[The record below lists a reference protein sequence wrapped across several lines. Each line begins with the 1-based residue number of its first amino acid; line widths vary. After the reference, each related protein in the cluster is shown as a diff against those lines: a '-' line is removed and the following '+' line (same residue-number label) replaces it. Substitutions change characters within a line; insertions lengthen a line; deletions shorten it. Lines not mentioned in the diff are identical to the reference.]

1 MRSRKPC
8 PVGRSFC
15 TKPAPQHGSTTVI
28 TRGRSCGGA
37 TSPLTS
43 APRCSTPQTA
53 GSHMDE
59 SQRPW
64 IVRKANR
71 TRLWAWMPYG
81 DGKNRAWLKGELGRI
96 QPEWNKAEQRWEIAR
111 KHLWVLAEALAEKF
125 GEVELTLE
133 FNKTEKCNP
142 SCQNAVNDVSE
153 CVCSCLGE
161 FHGGRGEPREWIRS
175 GAHTLIS
182 KGPTHT
188 TYLIVHRR
196 EPILETIV
204 PEPEPA
210 VPPQL
215 PESTPRGPTS
225 KSVPLYATGTTDSTR
240 DPTPPP
246 GNDDAATR
254 RSSTRLRAGCVPL
267 RPDDRARS
275 ARGDRG
281 QVVVDRRGRADRR
294 HLRGHRRKLVTA
306 NRTFADGFDYRSRN
320 S

>member
-1 MRSRKPC
+1 
-8 PVGRSFC
+8 
-15 TKPAPQHGSTTVI
+15 
-28 TRGRSCGGA
+28 
-37 TSPLTS
+37 
-43 APRCSTPQTA
+43 
-53 GSHMDE
+53 MDE

-81 DGKNRAWLKGELGRI
+81 DGKNRAWLRSELGRI

-111 KHLWVLAEALAEKF
+111 KHLWVLAEAVAEKF

-161 FHGGRGEPREWIRS
+161 YHGGRGEPREWIRS

-196 EPILETIV
+196 EPILETVV

-215 PESTPRGPTS
+215 PEPTPNSPAS
-225 KSVPLYATGTTDSTR
+225 EPAPAYATGITNSTR
-240 DPTPPP
+240 DPTPQLPRPAAVTPPREEVPP
-246 GNDDAATR
+246 GCGLAAF
-254 RSSTRLRAGCVPL
+254 LFALAIVFGVL
-267 RPDDRARS
+267 A
-275 ARGDRG
+275 
-281 QVVVDRRGRADRR
+281 
-294 HLRGHRRKLVTA
+294 VTA
-306 NRTFADGFDYRSRN
+306 DKLWWIGVGVLIVGIFAVIVEN